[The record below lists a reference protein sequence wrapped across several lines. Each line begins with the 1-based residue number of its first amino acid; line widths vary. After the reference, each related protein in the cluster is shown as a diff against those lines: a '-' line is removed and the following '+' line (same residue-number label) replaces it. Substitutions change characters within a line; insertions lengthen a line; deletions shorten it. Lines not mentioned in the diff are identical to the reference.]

1 MRKNS
6 YLCSDFF
13 QKMRFIKRL
22 DIFVVK
28 NFLTLFAGTFCISLF
43 VVMMQFL
50 WRYVD
55 ELIGKGLSMMVLA
68 QFLFYSGETLV
79 PLALPLAILL
89 ASLIS
94 FGNMG
99 ERLELLS
106 MKAAGIP
113 LIRVLRPLIVV
124 NVLLALASFYFQDNV
139 APMSEVKLRQ
149 LLFSMR
155 AKSPELDIPE
165 GVFYDGIQSV
175 NMYVDKK
182 DKETGMLY
190 GLIIYNMKDGV
201 NNAHIILADS
211 GRLETSYDKM
221 HLLLHLW
228 NGEQF
233 ENLNNSAV
241 QARNV
246 PYRRE
251 TFVMKDVLIDFDT
264 NFNLVEEENFKDN
277 EGAKNIKHLLTSIDS
292 LETYYDS
299 VGHSF
304 YDDMRCGPLFVSNS
318 TMARRR
324 NYETGKVEN
333 LTPENVKHVEND
345 TLNIDSMFQRLDA
358 IAKQRAVFSAMQK
371 TSILQMDTD
380 YKGDLMRYANT
391 MIRRHWIA
399 LWQKF
404 TMALSC
410 LLFFFIG
417 APLGAI
423 IRKGGLGMPVVISVI
438 IFIFYYIINNSGMKV
453 GREGS
458 IPVWFGMWV
467 STFVMAP
474 LGLFFTVKSNN
485 DSVVFNKD
493 AYVSAFRKSL
503 GIRQKRHISKKE
515 VIINDPDYVILAGIL
530 NNLIKES
537 RAYHKQHKF
546 FHLPEILRLVFTKK
560 RDEQIVRID
569 NTVEY
574 VVDALSN
581 SRDRQILLQLNRM
594 PILDIESFR
603 YYRRIAR
610 DLKQVI
616 RVSETLEERCNEIL
630 EQQVPK
636 DTEISDLLENL
647 SKHDTI

>member
-1 MRKNS
+1 
-6 YLCSDFF
+6 
-13 QKMRFIKRL
+13 MRFIKRL

-68 QFLFYSGETLV
+68 KFLFYSGETLV

-113 LIRVLRPLIVV
+113 LIRVLSPLIGV
-124 NVLLALASFYFQDNV
+124 NVLLALASFYFQDNIM
-139 APMSEVKLRQ
+139 PRSEVKLRQ

-175 NMYVDKK
+175 NMFVDHK

-190 GLIIYNMKDGV
+190 GLIIYNLKDGV

-211 GRLETSYDKM
+211 GRLVTSYDKM

-233 ENLNNSAV
+233 ENLNSAAV

-251 TFVMKDVLIDFDT
+251 TFVAKDVLIDFDT

-277 EGAKNIKHLLTSIDS
+277 EGAKNIAHLLTSIDS
-292 LETYYDS
+292 LENYYDS
-299 VGHSF
+299 VGLSF
-304 YDDMRCGPLFVSNS
+304 YDDMRCGPLFMSN
-318 TMARRR
+318 TAMARRR
-324 NYETGKVEN
+324 NFETGQVEN
-333 LTPENVKHVEND
+333 IAPKDLKHVKND
-345 TLNIDSMFQRLDA
+345 TLSVDSMFDRLDVA
-358 IAKQRAVFSAMQK
+358 TRQRAVFSAIQK
-371 TSILQMDTD
+371 TNMLQMDTN
-380 YKGDLMRYANT
+380 YKGDIMDWGNVN
-391 MIRRHWIA
+391 IRRHWIA
-399 LWQKF
+399 FWQKF
-404 TMALSC
+404 TMSLSC

-474 LGLFFTVKSNN
+474 LGVFFTVKSNN

-493 AYVSAFRKSL
+493 AYVSALRRL
-503 GIRQKRHISKKE
+503 WGIRQKRNITRKE
-515 VIINDPDYVILAGIL
+515 VIINDPDYAILSIILGNVITECQAFR
-530 NNLIKES
+530 KTH
-537 RAYHKQHKF
+537 RF
-546 FHLPEILRLVFTKK
+546 FHLPEVLRLVFSKK
-560 RDEQIVRID
+560 RDHQVEQID
-569 NTVEY
+569 SAVEY
-574 VVDALSN
+574 LVDELSN
-581 SRDRQILLQLNRM
+581 SKDKQILLQLNRM
-594 PILDIESFR
+594 PVLDIYSFR
-603 YYRRIAR
+603 YYRRIRR

-616 RVSETLEERCNEIL
+616 RTSEIL
-630 EQQVPK
+630 KLRCEELA
-636 DTEISDLLENL
+636 DG
-647 SKHDTI
+647 